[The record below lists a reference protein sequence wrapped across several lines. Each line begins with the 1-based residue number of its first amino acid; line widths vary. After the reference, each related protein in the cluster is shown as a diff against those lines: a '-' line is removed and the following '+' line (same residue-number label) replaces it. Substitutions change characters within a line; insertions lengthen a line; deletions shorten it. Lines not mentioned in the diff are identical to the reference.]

1 MNISKQSVQYYELMM
16 HIFFPAIKIT
26 ERHNILYETIGYL
39 PEEQEAYVKVWYIA
53 GISLGC
59 VIVCTVIEAGLFLLY
74 NEKFH
79 PFKNIIKKLSEVK
92 GQEIELPQQNL
103 PTAGESNTG
112 FTIEESMDSPNSKM
126 AKDSQL

>member
-1 MNISKQSVQYYELMM
+1 M
-16 HIFFPAIKIT
+16 
-26 ERHNILYETIGYL
+26 
-39 PEEQEAYVKVWYIA
+39 KVWYIA

-112 FTIEESMDSPNSKM
+112 FTIEESMDSPNSKV
-126 AKDSQL
+126 AKDSQF